1 MGRSLKGTR
10 VVMLST
16 LVLMAG
22 LASAADEKT
31 TKDKETKGKEDKPF
45 QKLINRNSE
54 KAVGVLNKS
63 TKNGAACVQ
72 WDFKS
77 NEPNQQWRVV
87 PASGGWSYIEN
98 ANSKTFLSVKIVWK
112 NERIKVGKVSRI
124 VKKFN
129 GADVCI
135 SDKSAGDAS
144 QMWKLVAV
152 PKEKGWYRLVNRA
165 GQEAGLVLTVK
176 DGSQNNGGKL
186 GLIVDQKGQAKS
198 QHWKF
203 ENLDAE

>member
-1 MGRSLKGTR
+1 
-10 VVMLST
+10 MLSA
-16 LVLMAG
+16 LVLMAS
-22 LASAADEKT
+22 LASAADEKS

-45 QKLINRNSE
+45 QKLVNRNSE

-112 NERIKVGKVSRI
+112 NETVRVGKKLVR

-135 SDKSAGDAS
+135 SDKSANDPS
-144 QMWKLVAV
+144 QMWKLKEV
-152 PKEKGWYRLVNRA
+152 PKEKGWYRLLNRA
-165 GQEAGLVLTVK
+165 GQETGLVLTVK
-176 DGSQNNGGKL
+176 DGSQNNGAKL

-203 ENLDAE
+203 ESLDGE